1 MIGQIL
7 SSLKTNQIRGTI
19 SLQNGPFSSNKKK
32 KSSLRRV
39 RFKDV
44 FLSSDVFYSGVLLF
58 LSLSLLLSLAS
69 ETRNCVNI

>member
-19 SLQNGPFSSNKKK
+19 SLQYGPFSSNKKK

-44 FLSSDVFYSGVLLF
+44 FLSSDVF
-58 LSLSLLLSLAS
+58 
-69 ETRNCVNI
+69 